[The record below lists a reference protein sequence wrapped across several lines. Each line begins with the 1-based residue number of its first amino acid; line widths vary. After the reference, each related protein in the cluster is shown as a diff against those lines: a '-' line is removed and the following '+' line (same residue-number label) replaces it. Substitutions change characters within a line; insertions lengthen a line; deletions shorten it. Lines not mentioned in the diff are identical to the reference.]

1 MNFLR
6 QFLPIL
12 EDIFVNNFRI
22 LPLFLKPMLDFV
34 ENKSLNISK

>member
-12 EDIFVNNFRI
+12 EDIFGNNFAI
-22 LPLFLKPMLDFV
+22 FPLFLKSMLNFV